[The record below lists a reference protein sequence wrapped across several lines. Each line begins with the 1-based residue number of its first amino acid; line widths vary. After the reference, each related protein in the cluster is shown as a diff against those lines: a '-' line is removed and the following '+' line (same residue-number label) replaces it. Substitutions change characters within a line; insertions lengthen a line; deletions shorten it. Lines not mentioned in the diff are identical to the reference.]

1 MSERYNMSAITIE
14 DTLGRLSNYIVS
26 NNQAITGIS
35 LSSSPSYMFKEDML
49 LKIIENLGINF
60 NFMVFEMLFKR
71 DFEALNKHFIS
82 YVVDNVFLSQTDI
95 SFYKALLNT
104 VDKSDLKYI
113 GFYSK
118 FCEYYGIEL

>member
-14 DTLGRLSNYIVS
+14 DTLERLSNYIVS